1 MLQFTKF
8 IPYFNSLKLNLKII
22 EIIIEKSYK

>member
-8 IPYFNSLKLNLKII
+8 IPYFNSLKLNLEII